1 MKINGTNYLTLEK
14 RGCNFWKD
22 APEREYS
29 NVGNYR
35 VFTEFTDKNG
45 VEVCGD
51 FGGYDVRDYTKKS
64 KPVTRKNALHR
75 DLQYT
80 NSDGMT
86 YCYNAGN
93 AENYSYTLEG
103 ILEFVNSIAAET
115 YEKIKFIHTFEFVQ
129 ESGGN
134 FTPAH
139 KMVEWAKAHRLEW
152 FNEYGNTIIKLYS
165 GNYKY
170 LCYKIEQM
178 KNGKEKVKIY
188 MEEV

>member
-1 MKINGTNYLTLEK
+1 MKINGINYLTLEK

-22 APEREYS
+22 APEWKYS

-35 VFTEFTDKNG
+35 VFTEFIDKNG

-80 NSDGMT
+80 NSDGIT
-86 YCYNAGN
+86 YGYSGGN
-93 AENYSYTLEG
+93 AENHSYTLEG
-103 ILEFVNSIAAET
+103 ILEFVNSISAET
-115 YEKIKFIHTFEFVQ
+115 YEKIKFIYTFEFVQ

-134 FTPAH
+134 FTPAQ
-139 KMVEWAKAHRLEW
+139 KMVEWAKAHHLEW
-152 FNEYGNTIIKLYS
+152 FNEYENTIIKLYS
-165 GNYKY
+165 GSYKY